1 MKTVMQ
7 ELLQVESDLTRMFD
21 SDLRVAMMML
31 EHLRANKTKIL
42 EKEKEQ
48 ACDFADYVINR
59 AKEFEDGLIDHREY
73 EGSIDEM
80 FERRYREG
88 GTKLSPE
95 EKRVWNEVDELRK
108 ERDAKIKESFKTNEK

>member
-7 ELLQVESDLTRMFD
+7 ELLQVESDLSRMFD
-21 SDLRVAMMML
+21 SDLRVAMALL
-31 EHLRANKTKIL
+31 EHLRANKSEIL

-80 FERRYREG
+80 FERRYRDG
-88 GTKLSPE
+88 GTKLSTE
-95 EKRVWNEVDELRK
+95 EKQYWEDVDKLRK
-108 ERDAKIKESFKTNEK
+108 EREEKYK